1 MSESPK
7 KGLEE
12 KQSKKSNKDIQK
24 KRQRTSQ
31 DFESKSAN
39 NKPQH
44 TESYPS
50 KKIKNEDLKKVPS
63 LEKTATKHLLIKS
76 DPVGNNSSQLRIEV
90 SDSSPTS
97 DPIVVSFPAGLPPS
111 LTSTSSSRP
120 RSVHFDDDEESN
132 NTSQLPIFTWTKV
145 RKSSSKGRIIHGS
158 DDKCTYISSN
168 EGKGFDGRLTKFYV
182 GLYHKPTSTL
192 KLMPA
197 SEKGTVFALS
207 QSVTSYS
214 DSRSLDFRN
223 LSVAERRRM
232 VFESFGSQKK
242 KKVLRS
248 QQANVVEMRSV
259 VGAGEGMMKSLGKQM
274 DDNKMSE
281 SNVKIMEEFKNQ
293 KDGKEGGKVSLLL
306 LCYTLVISLRRRRCS
321 YLLTFVLI
329 IDYDCDRESLCRGKK
344 ELSSTF

>member
-1 MSESPK
+1 MSQSPK
-7 KGLEE
+7 KALEE

-24 KRQRTSQ
+24 KKQRTSQ
-31 DFESKSAN
+31 DFESKD
-39 NKPQH
+39 
-44 TESYPS
+44 SYPS
-50 KKIKNEDLKKVPS
+50 KRIKNEDFQKDPS
-63 LEKTATKHLLIKS
+63 LEKTATKQLLIKS
-76 DPVGNNSSQLRIEV
+76 DPAGNNSSQLRIEV

-120 RSVHFDDDEESN
+120 RSVHFDDEEETN
-132 NTSQLPIFTWTKV
+132 NTSHPPIFTWAKV

-158 DDKCTYISSN
+158 DDTCTYISSN

-281 SNVKIMEEFKNQ
+281 SNLKVMEEFKNQ
-293 KDGKEGGKVSLLL
+293 KDGKEGGKVSLVLL
-306 LCYTLVISLRRRRCS
+306 
-321 YLLTFVLI
+321 
-329 IDYDCDRESLCRGKK
+329 
-344 ELSSTF
+344 